1 MTTQRAPHH
10 DPNATEPPES
20 GVVHRI
26 FQLHHVMMRLGD
38 RLAEPFGLTSSRW
51 IVLCSIG
58 RREED
63 PTVSELSEDMML
75 SPQNIAR
82 MVGSME
88 SEGLLER
95 YTDPDGGR
103 AARVRLTEA
112 GERARQTTFDLRD
125 RFLEPFLEG
134 FTEARRANLEHDLDD
149 MIANLARFE
158 QRLDAA
164 EE

>member
-1 MTTQRAPHH
+1 MTAEANPNH
-10 DPNATEPPES
+10 DPNCAEPPES

-51 IVLCSIG
+51 MVLCSIG

-63 PTVSELSEDMML
+63 PTVAELSDDMML

-82 MVGSME
+82 MVNSME
-88 SEGLLER
+88 AEGLLER
-95 YTDPDGGR
+95 YNHPERGR

-112 GERARQTTFDLRD
+112 GEHARQKTFELRD

-134 FTEARRANLEHDLDD
+134 FTDARRMNLELDLDD

>member
-1 MTTQRAPHH
+1 
-10 DPNATEPPES
+10 
-20 GVVHRI
+20 VVHRV

-58 RREED
+58 RRD
-63 PTVSELSEDMML
+63 DAPTVGELSEDMML

-82 MVGSME
+82 MVNSME
-88 SEGLLER
+88 AEGLLER
-95 YTDPDGGR
+95 YTDPEGGR

-112 GERARQTTFDLRD
+112 GQQARQRTFELRD

-134 FTEARRANLEHDLDD
+134 FTDERRARLEQDLDD
-149 MIANLARFE
+149 MIANLGRFE
-158 QRLDAA
+158 DRLSADG
-164 EE
+164 EEPE